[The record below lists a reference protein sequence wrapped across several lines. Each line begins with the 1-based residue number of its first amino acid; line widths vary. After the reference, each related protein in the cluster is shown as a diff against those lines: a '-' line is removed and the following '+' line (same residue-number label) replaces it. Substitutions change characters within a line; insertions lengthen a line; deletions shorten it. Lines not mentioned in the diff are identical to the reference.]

1 MKVSNRKIFALAL
14 LLAPVFL
21 FSCATPQTPKDETAQ
36 SGTAKKHAP
45 PVFVPIKKKNRK
57 TAKEIAAEKK
67 KPYVVSIQENPLL
80 SSIKPPEKKEALIS
94 LNFRR
99 ASLET
104 VLNMLSDNGK
114 NFHYMIHDS
123 AKNTVVRGF
132 IIENVTWQEAL
143 NVLLD
148 IHNLKLVKEK
158 NLLVIISYDA
168 YISDLTKKTKVIE
181 TEQAHAAARS
191 TLISSALKSSRA
203 KGEAEKAFRSF
214 RLKYTDP
221 IEVKEYLEQ
230 IFREAKTAPVKE
242 GEKKEQVVQRT
253 PISFS
258 IFPKSSIL
266 TAYGS
271 PDQLKE
277 VEARLKEVDI
287 AQKQVFIEAR
297 IVEILRN
304 YSRSLGIQWGGH
316 HLILSDP
323 RTAIVG
329 GAGAGVVLANTSPTT
344 GPTATPGTVSIN
356 RPAVDFGAKDK
367 SGGDPVSVPG
377 IALQLS
383 NALGTSMLNMRLSAL
398 ERSGKSKTIS
408 NPKVSTVNGVKAV
421 IQTGREIPYQQQTGS
436 TSGSTTVAFKN
447 AVLSLEVTPFVTPD
461 NKVSMTIVAKKDDA
475 DFQNQVL
482 GVPSIL
488 TRKIET
494 NVTVDNGGTAVLG
507 GVFENTTLKEEQ
519 AVPGLSKI
527 PYFGRLFKG
536 TAKINNEKELLIFV
550 TPRVVQ

>member
-1 MKVSNRKIFALAL
+1 MKESNRKIFALTL
-14 LLAPVFL
+14 LLGSVFL
-21 FSCATPQTPKDETAQ
+21 FSCAALEKPKDETVQPVTAQ
-36 SGTAKKHAP
+36 KHEP
-45 PVFVPIKKKNRK
+45 PVFVPIEKKNRK
-57 TAKEIAAEKK
+57 TAKEIKPEKE
-67 KPYVVSIQENPLL
+67 KPYVVSIQEVPLL
-80 SSIKPPEKKEALIS
+80 SSVKPPEEKEILIS

-104 VLNMLSDNGK
+104 VLSMLSDNGR
-114 NFHYMIHDS
+114 NFRYMVHSS

-132 IIENVTWQEAL
+132 IIENVTWKEAL
-143 NVLLD
+143 DVLLD
-148 IHNLKLVKEK
+148 IHNLKLIEEK
-158 NLLVIISYDA
+158 NLLVIMSYDA
-168 YISDLTKKTKVIE
+168 YISDITKKTKVIQ
-181 TEQAHAAARS
+181 TEQAHATARS
-191 TLISSALKSSRA
+191 TLISSTLKSRQA
-203 KGEAEKAFRSF
+203 KGEAQKAFRSF

-221 IEVKEYLEQ
+221 VEVKEYLEQ
-230 IFREAKTAPVKE
+230 IFKSVKTTSGKE
-242 GEKKEQVVQRT
+242 GEKKEQAVQTT

-277 VEARLKEVDI
+277 VEARLKEIDTS
-287 AQKQVFIEAR
+287 QKQVFIEAR

-323 RTAIVG
+323 KTAIVG
-329 GAGAGVVLANTSPTT
+329 GAGTGIVLDTGGTPT
-344 GPTATPGTVSIN
+344 GN
-356 RPAVDFGAKDK
+356 PAVDFGAKDK
-367 SGGDPVSVPG
+367 SGGDPVTVPG

-383 NALGTSMLNMRLSAL
+383 NALGTAQLNVRLSAL
-398 ERSGKSKTIS
+398 ERSGKSKTLS
-408 NPKVSTVNGVKAV
+408 NPKVSTVNGVKAT

-461 NKVSMTIVAKKDDA
+461 NQVSMKIVAKKDDA

-507 GVFENTTLKEEQ
+507 GVFENTKLTEEQ
-519 AVPGLSKI
+519 AVPGLSKL
-527 PYFGRLFKG
+527 PFLGRLFKG
-536 TAKINNEKELLIFV
+536 TAEIDNEKELLIFV
-550 TPRVVQ
+550 TPRVVEKQ